1 VAATRPAE
9 WLVGLLLT
17 GAGVLCAPA
26 PAAAADPLARIAV
39 KVAGPIPDGEKRP
52 ARMIVRDDG
61 RTAYRGRI
69 GIELRGQTSKLFPKQ
84 GWSVELRDRKG
95 DNRDVALLGM
105 PADDDWILYA
115 AYNDKTLMRNVIAYE
130 TARRTGR
137 YASRTRF
144 AEVTLN
150 GRYHGVYVLMEKPKL
165 QKHRLDLAEPAEL
178 LEWTFGW
185 QARHKGRSF
194 RLPLSGYHM
203 LFEDPERPDLSRKR
217 RAQVRGSI
225 ARAERSLYARDFRH
239 PARGW
244 RSHIDEPAA
253 VDYVLVN
260 ELFKNQDTFRASTF
274 LARSAGGRW
283 QLGPVWDFDISMGNS
298 DYGESAVLEGSMLAK
313 RSWGGRLYEDPRFVA
328 AVTARWRELRRAGLA
343 RTLLRSVDRHARRLA
358 ATGAAARNFRRWP
371 VLGVRVW
378 PNPPAA
384 VRRTTY
390 AAEVAALR
398 GWLVRR
404 IAWMDGHVRE
414 LGPR

>member
-1 VAATRPAE
+1 MAATRPAE
-9 WLVGLLLT
+9 WLVALLLL
-17 GAGVLCAPA
+17 GAGASFAPA
-26 PAAAADPLARIAV
+26 PAAAADPLARISVNVGGA
-39 KVAGPIPDGEKRP
+39 IPDGKKRT
-52 ARMIVRDDG
+52 ARMTVRDDG
-61 RTAYRGRI
+61 RTVYRGRI
-69 GIELRGQTSKLFPKQ
+69 GIELRGQSSKRFPKQ

-115 AYNDKTLMRNVIAYE
+115 GYNDKTLMRNVLAYE
-130 TARRTGR
+130 TARRLGR

-165 QKHRLDLAEPAEL
+165 QKHRIDLPEPAQL

-185 QARHKGRSF
+185 QARQKGRSF
-194 RLPLSGYHM
+194 RLPLSGYHI
-203 LFEDPERPDLSRKR
+203 LFEDPERSDLSRKQR
-217 RAQVRGSI
+217 SRLRGSI
-225 ARAERSLYARDFRH
+225 GRAERALYARDFRD
-239 PARGW
+239 PTRGW
-244 RSHIDEPAA
+244 RRHIDEAA
-253 VDYVLVN
+253 TVDYVIVN

-274 LARSAGGRW
+274 LSRGAGGRW

-298 DYGESAVLEGSMLAK
+298 DYGESAVLAGSMLAR
-313 RSWGGRLYEDPRFVA
+313 RSWGGRLYEDPRFVT
-328 AVTARWRELRRAGLA
+328 AVTRRWRELRRDGQTRA
-343 RTLLRSVDRHARRLA
+343 LLRSVDRHARRLG

-371 VLGVRVW
+371 VLGTRVW

-390 AAEVAALR
+390 AAEVSALR
-398 GWLVRR
+398 SWLKRR

-414 LGPR
+414 LGP